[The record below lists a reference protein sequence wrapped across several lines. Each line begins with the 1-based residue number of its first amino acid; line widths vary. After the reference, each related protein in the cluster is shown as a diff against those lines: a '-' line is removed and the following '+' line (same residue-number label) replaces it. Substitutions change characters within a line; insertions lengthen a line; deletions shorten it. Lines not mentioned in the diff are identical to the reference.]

1 MNEIIAWLVDIF
13 IEIWCY
19 CSQVPNTGL
28 LSCSDRGDIQELMD
42 ITDNEDVQKAIKYE
56 ERATYAADD
65 VSLKDIIKTK
75 EE

>member
-28 LSCSDRGDIQELMD
+28 LSCSDRGDIQELID
-42 ITDNEDVQKAIKYE
+42 ILVTDNEDVQKAIEYE
-56 ERATYAADD
+56 ERVTFAVDD
-65 VSLKDIIKTK
+65 IFLRVR
-75 EE
+75 